1 MSCEIGRCSPCQLWQ
16 VRTWFRAC
24 ECWCCDSYSLPEAL
38 DPSLKEIIC
47 DTLLVCDSR
56 GDVGCVPLTCLTA
69 WLGPTFLILEKHI
82 LLLLCSGCG
91 GAEDFPEC
99 YLISECMLFVA
110 KSIPIFVFFF
120 FFPFPSQLK
129 LGCVEFGWLL
139 WFLSVPFVSQQKH
152 SILQCCEEP
161 DVISS
166 QPLQLSWRNSANN
179 SRLLLPLSVQT

>member
-47 DTLLVCDSR
+47 DTLLMCDSR

-82 LLLLCSGCG
+82 LLLLRSGCG

-120 FFPFPSQLK
+120 FSPFPVNQTWAVWSLA
-129 LGCVEFGWLL
+129 GCSDS
-139 WFLSVPFVSQQKH
+139 SVSPLCH
-152 SILQCCEEP
+152 SRSTASCSAVRNLMLFHPSHSNFHEE
-161 DVISS
+161 I
-166 QPLQLSWRNSANN
+166 QPIT
-179 SRLLLPLSVQT
+179 PGYFFH

>member
-1 MSCEIGRCSPCQLWQ
+1 M
-16 VRTWFRAC
+16 
-24 ECWCCDSYSLPEAL
+24 
-38 DPSLKEIIC
+38 DPSLKEVIC

-82 LLLLCSGCG
+82 LLLLRSGCG

-120 FFPFPSQLK
+120 F
-129 LGCVEFGWLL
+129 
-139 WFLSVPFVSQQKH
+139 
-152 SILQCCEEP
+152 
-161 DVISS
+161 
-166 QPLQLSWRNSANN
+166 
-179 SRLLLPLSVQT
+179 PLSQSTKAGLCGVWLVALIPQCPLCVTAEAQHPAVL